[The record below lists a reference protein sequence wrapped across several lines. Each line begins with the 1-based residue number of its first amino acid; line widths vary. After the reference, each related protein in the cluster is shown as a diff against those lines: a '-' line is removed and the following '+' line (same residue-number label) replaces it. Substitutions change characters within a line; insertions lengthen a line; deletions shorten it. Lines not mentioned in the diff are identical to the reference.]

1 MQCCATVRA
10 FYRVVSLTWPASMQ
24 VYCNQRKRLHK
35 KRVLVWDTN
44 MGAVSLFW
52 YTNMAAVTSCEN
64 TLYKTTNTIFEWRG
78 GEGVWILLFPVVT
91 LFECNVSTILSPIF
105 AYITI
110 HHVWYWPLQ
119 KKTITYHNALCLSPP
134 KFYISIV
141 FSFSWELNGTK
152 RNWKQWLCK
161 ILGWQTKSIMVCYGF
176 FLEWSTL
183 IYQNSNMTPSL

>member
-10 FYRVVSLTWPASMQ
+10 FYRVFSLTWPASMQ

-78 GEGVWILLFPVVT
+78 GEGVWMLLFPVVT

-110 HHVWYWPLQ
+110 PHVWYWPLQ

-141 FSFSWELNGTK
+141 FSFSWELKWHEEKLKTMLMQNFGVTNK
-152 RNWKQWLCK
+152 EH
-161 ILGWQTKSIMVCYGF
+161 YGMLWF
-176 FLEWSTL
+176 FSGVINTD
-183 IYQNSNMTPSL
+183 ISKF